1 MSSNCVWLQII
12 FCSCVNETTFFSF
25 FRSFCVQMADR
36 FAGLSE
42 SEFACLLNQKNS
54 ENTKKAT
61 KVAHNVF
68 WEYLKEKKLTK
79 ESLVSWKK
87 KSWRLLKQYRYIE
100 SVNVVILTLPKF
112 HLIDKRIQFAVQEE
126 QLYAE
131 CGARLKNFHSS
142 SLLWIC
148 LSLFETDLNKAKYSI
163 YEKLSTVFSVAGFCF
178 EEKYSHQV

>member
-1 MSSNCVWLQII
+1 
-12 FCSCVNETTFFSF
+12 
-25 FRSFCVQMADR
+25 MADR

-68 WEYLKEKKLTK
+68 WEYLKEKKIDE

-100 SVNVVILTLPKF
+100 SVNVVILTLPKL

-126 QLYAE
+126 QL
-131 CGARLKNFHSS
+131 
-142 SLLWIC
+142 
-148 LSLFETDLNKAKYSI
+148 
-163 YEKLSTVFSVAGFCF
+163 
-178 EEKYSHQV
+178 